1 MQTILNIAGLVND
14 SIVDGPGIRFT
25 IFAQGCSH
33 DCPGCHNPA
42 THPFGI
48 GTDMSVAVHFKL
60 SFARIF
66 RLIFINNTY
75 GWIFHWILFCGG
87 I

>member
-48 GTDMSVAVHFKL
+48 GTDMSV
-60 SFARIF
+60 SEI
-66 RLIFINNTY
+66 INQIKANPLVRGVT
-75 GWIFHWILFCGG
+75 FSGG
-87 I
+87 TL